1 MLCLM
6 LRMGSSGAS
15 ISGCARDG
23 RDSPYLP
30 NMAQA
35 MFGFYFQ
42 FWRKERSDNLSIQA
56 LGWLPGTGFPR
67 QHRSRS
73 SPGIHLPLGLIL
85 LCLFRES
92 VFCPLSWKMLHS
104 CWRWRVSHGPGA
116 SGDGERAQYLPLP
129 RTSRRQSIF
138 PTRAGLWWDG
148 FPGTSSIRAFLA
160 TSSSLLLWMPGLICL
175 GF

>member
-1 MLCLM
+1 M
-6 LRMGSSGAS
+6 LRMGSGGAS
-15 ISGCARDG
+15 ISGFARDG

-35 MFGFYFQ
+35 TFGFYLQ
-42 FWRKERSDNLSIQA
+42 FWRKERSDNLSIQT
-56 LGWLPGTGFPR
+56 LGWLPGAGFPR
-67 QHRSRS
+67 QHRSWR

-104 CWRWRVSHGPGA
+104 CWWWRVSHGPST
-116 SGDGERAQYLPLP
+116 SGDGEHAQYLPLP

-138 PTRAGLWWDG
+138 PTRAGLRWDG
-148 FPGTSSIRAFLA
+148 FPETSSIRAVLA
-160 TSSSLLLWMPGLICL
+160 TSSSLFLWMPGLICL